1 MNKWTALSNEAR
13 TNKKVVNRLNKYER
27 LDEIARRVH
36 EKGTIRIQ
44 DIVDDL
50 NVSDMTVRRDL
61 IELEEQGVLTK
72 IHGGARSNTAFQ
84 YKEMSHNEKHTQQ
97 MEEKKEIAKKA
108 AQLIEDGNNIFLGPG
123 TTIEL
128 LASEIQNKR
137 LSVVTNCLPV
147 FHILFRKRSKHFNVY
162 LIGGAQREI
171 TESFVGEMANT
182 LLEKMRFS
190 KIFFSANGIKGN
202 DVMTSSY
209 EEAYTQKLAI
219 AHANEKYLLADDSKL
234 GKEDFVSF
242 CELTDLT
249 AIVTNDLTE
258 EQQRMIRNYIEVI

>member
-1 MNKWTALSNEAR
+1 MI
-13 TNKKVVNRLNKYER
+13 NKKVVSSVNKYER

-72 IHGGARSNTAFQ
+72 IHGGARSNAAFQ
-84 YKEMSHNEKHTQQ
+84 YKEMSHNEKHTKQI
-97 MEEKKEIAKKA
+97 EEKKMIAKKA
-108 AQLIEDGNNIFLGPG
+108 AELIEDGNHIFLGPG
-123 TTIEL
+123 TTVEM
-128 LASEIQNKR
+128 LANEIKNKR

-147 FHILFRKRSKHFNVY
+147 FHILFRKRSEHFNVY
-162 LIGGAQREI
+162 LIGGTQREI

-219 AHANEKYLLADDSKL
+219 SHANEKYVLVDDSKV

-242 CELTDLT
+242 CELSELT
-249 AIVTNDLTE
+249 AMVTNGLTE
-258 EQQRMIRNYIEVI
+258 EQQQIVKHYIEVI

>member
-1 MNKWTALSNEAR
+1 MNNQYEISIEVMK
-13 TNKKVVNRLNKYER
+13 NKKVVNSLNKYER

-72 IHGGARSNTAFQ
+72 IHGGARSNAAFQ

-97 MEEKKEIAKKA
+97 IEEKKEIAKKA
-108 AQLIEDGNNIFLGPG
+108 AKLIEEGNNIFLGPG
-123 TTIEL
+123 TTVEM
-128 LASEIQNKR
+128 LAKEIQNKH

-147 FHILFRKRSKHFNVY
+147 FHILLRKRSEHFKVY

-190 KIFFSANGIKGN
+190 KIFFSANGIKGK

-219 AHANEKYLLADDSKL
+219 AHSNEKYLLVDDSKL

-242 CELTDLT
+242 CNLMDLT
-249 AIVTNDLTE
+249 AMVTNDLSE
-258 EQQRMIRNYIEVI
+258 EQQRMVQHHIEVI

>member
-84 YKEMSHNEKHTQQ
+84 YKEMSHNEKHTHGR
-97 MEEKKEIAKKA
+97 KKR
-108 AQLIEDGNNIFLGPG
+108 D
-123 TTIEL
+123 
-128 LASEIQNKR
+128 
-137 LSVVTNCLPV
+137 C
-147 FHILFRKRSKHFNVY
+147 
-162 LIGGAQREI
+162 
-171 TESFVGEMANT
+171 
-182 LLEKMRFS
+182 
-190 KIFFSANGIKGN
+190 
-202 DVMTSSY
+202 
-209 EEAYTQKLAI
+209 
-219 AHANEKYLLADDSKL
+219 
-234 GKEDFVSF
+234 
-242 CELTDLT
+242 
-249 AIVTNDLTE
+249 
-258 EQQRMIRNYIEVI
+258 

>member
-1 MNKWTALSNEAR
+1 MIIKKDVSN
-13 TNKKVVNRLNKYER
+13 VNKYER

-61 IELEEQGVLTK
+61 VELEEQGVLTK
-72 IHGGARSNTAFQ
+72 IHGGARSNAAFQ
-84 YKEMSHNEKHTQQ
+84 YKEMSHHEKHTKQI
-97 MEEKKEIAKKA
+97 EEKQLIAKKA
-108 AQLIEDGNNIFLGPG
+108 AELIEDGNHIFLGPG
-123 TTIEL
+123 TTVEM
-128 LASEIQNKR
+128 LANEIQNKR

-147 FHILFRKRSKHFNVY
+147 FHILCRKRSEHFNVY
-162 LIGGAQREI
+162 LIGGTQREI

-190 KIFFSANGIKGN
+190 KIFFSANGIKAN

-219 AHANEKYLLADDSKL
+219 AHANEKYLLVDDSKL

-249 AIVTNDLTE
+249 AMVTNPLSD
-258 EQQRMIRNYIEVI
+258 EQTQMVQPYIEVI